1 MIFVWVWVHTRDPN
15 PIYTFFLEKAW
26 SQPVLMLDFSIK
38 CLDRKIALRD
48 SMECSPK
55 IFERS
60 YKRKSQKLFHKETVT
75 SVPLLGSSL
84 PNPLRMQEEERD
96 VEDESSWQCGST
108 FITLLNDRSFDSF
121 SKGRRSMMYERPDL
135 QKVDINNISIF
146 NECKEED

>member
-1 MIFVWVWVHTRDPN
+1 
-15 PIYTFFLEKAW
+15 
-26 SQPVLMLDFSIK
+26 MLDFSIK

-60 YKRKSQKLFHKETVT
+60 YKRKSQKLFHQEAKRRSLPVKTAFDDSLPLVVNEEKVT
-75 SVPLLGSSL
+75 FRSAPLLGSSL

>member
-1 MIFVWVWVHTRDPN
+1 
-15 PIYTFFLEKAW
+15 
-26 SQPVLMLDFSIK
+26 MLDFSIK

-60 YKRKSQKLFHKETVT
+60 YKRKSQKLFHQEAKRRSLPVKTAFDDSLPLVVNEEKITFR
-75 SVPLLGSSL
+75 SAPLLGSSL

>member
-1 MIFVWVWVHTRDPN
+1 
-15 PIYTFFLEKAW
+15 
-26 SQPVLMLDFSIK
+26 MLDFSIK

-60 YKRKSQKLFHKETVT
+60 YKRKSQKLFHQEAKRRSLPVKTAFDDSLPLVVNEEKITFR
-75 SVPLLGSSL
+75 SAPLLGSSL
-84 PNPLRMQEEERD
+84 PNLLRMQEEERD